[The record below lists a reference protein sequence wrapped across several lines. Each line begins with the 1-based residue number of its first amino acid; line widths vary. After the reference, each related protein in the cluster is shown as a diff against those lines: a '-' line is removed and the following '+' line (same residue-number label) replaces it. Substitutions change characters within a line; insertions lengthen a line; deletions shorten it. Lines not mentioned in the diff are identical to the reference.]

1 MRRYVLAVFL
11 SGAAVCYASETAT
24 DPPASDTG
32 IPVAAPSPQ
41 SSPVERASLA
51 AAPQTDTER
60 LLLQRIEALE
70 KRLSELESGGGGRPS
85 VVPAVIVAPA
95 TGQATLTLPAGPA
108 RPATPSFGPVLDQS
122 PNPAHA
128 LENRMQGPLQTAQTT
143 PQNAPA
149 ASEQK
154 APAEPTPFGFADF
167 SWLNGNSRETD
178 FPLEGKYFTGEVSAD
193 ANFTYSLNHPQDH
206 TLVGSTEIGRTSE
219 LQIQH
224 FGIGGDF
231 HAGNVHARLLTQFGI
246 NSTLIPRNDASPAR
260 GQFQLADAFRY
271 VSEAYGG
278 YHFNLGKGL
287 NVDYGIF
294 MSYIGLFSYYQYD
307 NWAYQPSYV
316 SSNTPW
322 FFQGLR
328 AQYYPSDKLKLELW
342 LINGWQS
349 YGVFDNIPGLGTQV
363 TWRPNGNFA
372 FISNNYYIGKD
383 TLNNVGRKRMHTDD
397 SIEVKY
403 YENPNAFFDMA
414 AFTVTV
420 DAGCEYGGGV
430 KCTGGDAHTP
440 SQYFLGFMAYNRVWF
455 AKNVFAMTLG
465 GGYIDNP
472 GRYLVLL
479 PPVNGATAFSGTPFF
494 TQNPG
499 DQFKAWDASFT
510 LDYMPSQWGTIRA
523 EFNHR
528 FSNVPYFAG
537 TGGVTPPGGN
547 QGDPG
552 SLVPGFVPDLVKS
565 ENRFT
570 LGLLVR
576 I

>member
-1 MRRYVLAVFL
+1 MSRLFLALLL
-11 SGAAVCYASETAT
+11 SGSAAV
-24 DPPASDTG
+24 G
-32 IPVAAPSPQ
+32 AAADAEPESP
-41 SSPVERASLA
+41 A
-51 AAPQTDTER
+51 AAPQAETER
-60 LLLQRIEALE
+60 LLLERIEKLE
-70 KRLSELESGGGGRPS
+70 KRLAQLEASGGAAQPAVVPTSALSANPIPTASTVRIPAPAF
-85 VVPAVIVAPA
+85 VVPAPAPSA
-95 TGQATLTLPAGPA
+95 
-108 RPATPSFGPVLDQS
+108 SVL
-122 PNPAHA
+122 PNPIFSPPASTQDSTSMA
-128 LENRMQGPLQTAQTT
+128 EQAPPGP
-143 PQNAPA
+143 N
-149 ASEQK
+149 
-154 APAEPTPFGFADF
+154 EPFAFADF
-167 SWLNGNSRETD
+167 TWLNGNSRETE
-178 FPLEGKYFTGEVSAD
+178 FPLQGKYFTGEVSAD

-206 TLVGSTEIGRTSE
+206 TLVGSSEIGRTSE
-219 LQIQH
+219 LQLEQ

-231 HAGNVHARLLTQFGI
+231 HMGNVHARLLTQFGV
-246 NSTLIPRNDASPAR
+246 NSTLIPRNDASPGR
-260 GQFQLADAFRY
+260 GQFQLQDAFRY

-278 YHFNLGKGL
+278 YHFNVGSGL

-307 NWAYQPSYV
+307 NWTYQPSYV

-328 AQYYPSDKLKLELW
+328 AQYFPSDKLKLELW
-342 LINGWQS
+342 IINGWQS
-349 YGVFDNIPGLGTQV
+349 YGVFDNLPGIGTQL
-363 TWRPNGNFA
+363 TWRPNGSIDV
-372 FISNNYYIGKD
+372 ISNNYYIGKD
-383 TLNNVGRKRMHTDD
+383 TLNNPGRKRMHTDD
-397 SIEVKY
+397 SIQVKY
-403 YENPNAFFDMA
+403 YDNPDGFFDMA
-414 AFTVTV
+414 ALSLTI

-430 KCTGGDAHTP
+430 KCSGGNSLTP
-440 SQYFLGFMAYNRVWF
+440 SQYFLGFMLYNRVWF
-455 AKNVFAMTLG
+455 AQKQMAVTLG

-479 PPVNGATAFSGTPFF
+479 PPINGATAFSGTPYF

-510 LDYMPSQWGTIRA
+510 LDYMPSMWGTIRA

-537 TGGVTPPGGN
+537 SGGVTPQGGN

-552 SLVPGFVPDLVKS
+552 SVVPGFTPDLVKS

>member
-1 MRRYVLAVFL
+1 MSRLFLVLLL
-11 SGAAVCYASETAT
+11 SGSAAASAADDGTE
-24 DPPASDTG
+24 P
-32 IPVAAPSPQ
+32 AAPADIPA
-41 SSPVERASLA
+41 ASGA
-51 AAPQTDTER
+51 PAAPGPDSRPSAVPQTETER
-60 LLLQRIEALE
+60 LLLERIEKLE
-70 KRLSELESGGGGRPS
+70 KRLGQLEAGGSGGARPA
-85 VVPAVIVAPA
+85 VVPASAPS
-95 TGQATLTLPAGPA
+95 AGPLTTA
-108 RPATPSFGPVLDQS
+108 SAAAPVS
-122 PNPAHA
+122 SAWPNPVFSPPA
-128 LENRMQGPLQTAQTT
+128 PLQDASLTA
-143 PQNAPA
+143 AP
-149 ASEQK
+149 EQ
-154 APAEPTPFGFADF
+154 APPGPPEPFAFADF
-167 SWLNGNSRETD
+167 TWLNGNSRETE
-178 FPLEGKYFTGEVSAD
+178 FPLQGKYFTGEVSAD

-206 TLVGSTEIGRTSE
+206 TLVGSSEIGRTSE
-219 LQIQH
+219 LQLEQ

-231 HAGNVHARLLTQFGI
+231 HMGNVHARLLTQFGV
-246 NSTLIPRNDASPAR
+246 NSTLIPRNDASPGR
-260 GQFQLADAFRY
+260 GQFQLQDAFRY

-278 YHFNLGKGL
+278 YHFNVGSGL

-307 NWAYQPSYV
+307 NWTYQPSYV

-342 LINGWQS
+342 IINGWQS
-349 YGVFDNIPGLGTQV
+349 YGVFDNLPGIGTQL
-363 TWRPNGNFA
+363 TWRPSGSIDV
-372 FISNNYYIGKD
+372 ISNNYYIGKD
-383 TLNNVGRKRMHTDD
+383 TLNNPGRKRMHTDD
-397 SIEVKY
+397 SIQVKY
-403 YENPNAFFDMA
+403 YDNSDGFFDMA
-414 AFTVTV
+414 AFSLTV

-430 KCTGGDAHTP
+430 TCSGGNRLTP
-440 SQYFLGFMAYNRVWF
+440 SQYFLGFMLYNRVWF
-455 AKNVFAMTLG
+455 AQKQMAVTLG

-479 PPVNGATAFSGTPFF
+479 PPINGATAFSGTPYF

-510 LDYMPSQWGTIRA
+510 LDYMPSMWGTIRA

-537 TGGVTPPGGN
+537 SGGVTPQGGN

-552 SLVPGFVPDLVKS
+552 SVVPGFTPDLVKS

>member
-1 MRRYVLAVFL
+1 MRRYVLALLL
-11 SGAAVCYASETAT
+11 SGAAARFASGTAT
-24 DPPASDTG
+24 DPPADT
-32 IPVAAPSPQ
+32 
-41 SSPVERASLA
+41 SLPA
-51 AAPQTDTER
+51 AAPTSPSTERPSIAGAPTESER

-70 KRLSELESGGGGRPS
+70 KRLSELESGKNAAPA
-85 VVPAVIVAPA
+85 VVPAAIVAPP
-95 TGQATLTLPAGPA
+95 TGQAALTAPVAAP
-108 RPATPSFGPVLDQS
+108 RPATPSFGAVLDQT
-122 PNPAHA
+122 PNAAHA
-128 LENRMQGPLQTAQTT
+128 LDNRMSGPLQTAQAAPQSTT
-143 PQNAPA
+143 VT
-149 ASEQK
+149 SEQPA

-167 SWLNGNSRETD
+167 TWLNGNSRETE

-193 ANFTYSLNHPQDH
+193 ANFTYSLAHPIDH
-206 TLVGSTEIGRTSE
+206 SLVGSSEIGRTSE
-219 LQIQH
+219 LQVEQ

-231 HAGNVHARLLTQFGI
+231 HAGNVHARLLTQFGV
-246 NSTLIPRNDASPAR
+246 NSTLIPRNDASPGR
-260 GQFQLADAFRY
+260 GQFQLNDAFKY

-278 YHFNLGKGL
+278 YHFNLGLGL

-328 AQYYPSDKLKLELW
+328 AQYFPSDKVKVELW
-342 LINGWQS
+342 IINGWQS
-349 YGVFDNIPGLGTQV
+349 YGVFDNLPGIGTQL
-363 TWRPNGNFA
+363 TWRPNGNVDI
-372 FISNNYYIGKD
+372 ISNNYYIGKD
-383 TLNNVGRKRMHTDD
+383 TLNNPGRKRMHTDD
-397 SIEVKY
+397 SIQVKY
-403 YENPNAFFDMA
+403 YEDPLALLDMA
-414 AFTVTV
+414 AFSVTV

-430 KCTGGDAHTP
+430 KCSGGNAQTP
-440 SQYFLGFMAYNRVWF
+440 SQYFLGFMAYNRIWL
-455 AKNVFAMTLG
+455 AKNEFGITLG

-479 PPVNGATAFSGTPFF
+479 PAINGATAFSGTPYF

-510 LDYMPSQWGTIRA
+510 LDWMPSQWGTIRA
-523 EFNHR
+523 EYNHR

-537 TGGVTPPGGN
+537 TGGITPPGGN
-547 QGDPG
+547 QGTPG
-552 SLVPGFVPDLVKS
+552 SLVPGFTPDLVKT